1 MTEKTQRSSQEP
13 VRINKWIAMSGYCSR
28 READRLIQEGR
39 VLLDG
44 EPVQPGT
51 RVENGRQVTVDG
63 IPLNRQEKKI
73 LLVVNKPRGVVCTTD
88 GRWGD
93 ETLEQMV
100 HYPVRVFSIGRLDK
114 DSEGLILMTNQG
126 DLMNKIL
133 KYRNGHEREYL
144 VTVDRPVT
152 QEFLQQMEK
161 GVYLEDL
168 DVTTRPCRC
177 RICRENQFRITLRQG
192 LNRQIRRMCM
202 ACGYR
207 VVRLVRLRMMFFT
220 LDGLKPGTY
229 READREE
236 IAQLEGLLEKSEN

>member
-1 MTEKTQRSSQEP
+1 MTDRAEQTAEGP
-13 VRINKWIAMSGYCSR
+13 VRINRWIAMSGYCSR

-39 VLLDG
+39 VELDG
-44 EPVQPGT
+44 KKAEPGDRVTQGQP
-51 RVENGRQVTVDG
+51 VKVDG
-63 IPLNRQEKKI
+63 ILLNRQEEKV
-73 LLVVNKPRGVVCTTD
+73 LLIVNKPRNVVCTTD
-88 GRWGD
+88 DRWGD

-100 HYPVRVFSIGRLDK
+100 NYPVRVFSIGRLDK

-152 QEFLQQMEK
+152 REFLDRLEK
-161 GVYLEDL
+161 GIYLEEL

-177 RICRENQFRITLRQG
+177 RACGDNQFRITLRQG
-192 LNRQIRRMCM
+192 LNRQIRRMCR

-207 VVRLVRLRMMFFT
+207 VKRLVRLRMMFFT
-220 LDGLKPGTY
+220 LGDLKPGDY
-229 READREE
+229 REATRQEME
-236 IAQLEGLLEKSEN
+236 QLEGLLGGSEN